1 MQVVHY
7 IPHSRY
13 KITVF
18 KSGNRF
24 IVKFDDADHDL
35 SIKFREGEASNLQ
48 EVIRQIDDLLI
59 EKIDQVFSSLAQ
71 LRLQRFNRTS
81 GQFQDII

>member
-1 MQVVHY
+1 MQIVHY

-35 SIKFREGEASNLQ
+35 SIKFREGEVNNLN
-48 EVIRQIDDLLI
+48 EVIRQIDDSLI
-59 EKIDQVFSSLAQ
+59 ERIDQGFSNLVQ
-71 LRLQRFNRTS
+71 LRIQRFNQTS

>member
-1 MQVVHY
+1 MQIVHY

-18 KSGNRF
+18 RSGNRF

-35 SIKFREGEASNLQ
+35 SIKFREGEVNNLK
-48 EVIRQIDDLLI
+48 EVIKQIDDVLI
-59 EKIDQVFSSLAQ
+59 ERIDQVFSNLAE
-71 LRLQRFNRTS
+71 LRIQRFNQTS
-81 GQFQDII
+81 GKFQDII

>member
-1 MQVVHY
+1 MQIVHY

-35 SIKFREGEASNLQ
+35 SIKFREGEVNNLK
-48 EVIRQIDDLLI
+48 EVIRQIDDSLI
-59 EKIDQVFSSLAQ
+59 ERIDQVFSNLAQ
-71 LRLQRFNRTS
+71 LRIQRFNQTS
-81 GQFQDII
+81 GLFQDII

>member
-1 MQVVHY
+1 MQIVHY

-35 SIKFREGEASNLQ
+35 SIKFREGEVNNLK
-48 EVIRQIDDLLI
+48 EVIKQIDDALI
-59 EKIDQVFSSLAQ
+59 ERIDQVFSNLAQ
-71 LRLQRFNRTS
+71 LRIQRFKETS

>member
-1 MQVVHY
+1 MQIVHY

-35 SIKFREGEASNLQ
+35 SIKFREGEVNNLK
-48 EVIRQIDDLLI
+48 EVIKQIDDALI
-59 EKIDQVFSSLAQ
+59 ERIDQVFSNLAQ
-71 LRLQRFNRTS
+71 LRIQRFNETS

>member
-1 MQVVHY
+1 MQIVQY

-35 SIKFREGEASNLQ
+35 SIKFREGEVNNLK
-48 EVIRQIDDLLI
+48 EVIRQIDDSLI
-59 EKIDQVFSSLAQ
+59 ERIDQVFSNLAQ
-71 LRLQRFNRTS
+71 LRIQRFNQTS

>member
-1 MQVVHY
+1 MQIVHY

-35 SIKFREGEASNLQ
+35 SIKFREGEVNNLK
-48 EVIRQIDDLLI
+48 EVIRQIDDSLI
-59 EKIDQVFSSLAQ
+59 ERIDQVFSNLAQ
-71 LRLQRFNRTS
+71 LRIQRFNQTS